1 MFAQK
6 APPPR
11 GWDLHRDNRRMPLQ
25 LENEALLELT
35 VAIAGRPVAYEL
47 SQDTVTFRTKGAA
60 VEARR
65 ACRECPLRGCTGH
78 FEEGQTDAGG
88 GRQPEGPGLPTPSV
102 PPPCKTVPASVRPG
116 EYSDPQITGSS
127 EEGLH
132 AARPV
137 SLRLPQ
143 ERLRKRRP
151 PRLPA
156 GRGHWVCGQRRW
168 ATCPGNVLPG
178 CWQLWYQR
186 SHLGAGARRPVL
198 S

>member
-102 PPPCKTVPASVRPG
+102 PRPARPSRPLSAQGSIQTLRSQGARRRGSTPPGLCLSVCPRRDSGNGGPRGFQQG
-116 EYSDPQITGSS
+116 EVTGSAGS
-127 EEGLH
+127 
-132 AARPV
+132 AAG
-137 SLRLPQ
+137 
-143 ERLRKRRP
+143 P
-151 PRLPA
+151 PA
-156 GRGHWVCGQRRW
+156 QGM
-168 ATCPGNVLPG
+168 
-178 CWQLWYQR
+178 YF
-186 SHLGAGARRPVL
+186 LGAGSSGTSGATWEPVPEGP